1 MLHRTYSP
9 DDFNTHCMLR
19 LPWAFWLVLILQAKT
34 WFLFVVAGSSRQQ
47 GADLLALFYP
57 DRGLFWSGMLVGL
70 PAALGFLLSG
80 RRHLWKGLWKSWRWV
95 LILTT
100 LAQMGLQAVPFWTNS
115 NDVTLLSLVILL
127 LDLLAVAYLLFN
139 SRLIDSFKISES
151 FKPEA

>member
-1 MLHRTYSP
+1 
-9 DDFNTHCMLR
+9 MLR
-19 LPWAFWLVLILQAKT
+19 LPWVFWLVLILQAKT

-100 LAQMGLQAVPFWTNS
+100 LAQMGLQAVPFGPTAMMS
-115 NDVTLLSLVILL
+115 RCSL
-127 LDLLAVAYLLFN
+127 
-139 SRLIDSFKISES
+139 
-151 FKPEA
+151 

>member
-1 MLHRTYSP
+1 M
-9 DDFNTHCMLR
+9 
-19 LPWAFWLVLILQAKT
+19 I
-34 WFLFVVAGSSRQQ
+34 
-47 GADLLALFYP
+47 
-57 DRGLFWSGMLVGL
+57 
-70 PAALGFLLSG
+70 G
-80 RRHLWKGLWKSWRWV
+80 RRHLWKGLWKRWRWV

-151 FKPEA
+151 FHTET